1 MRSVV
6 VVSEAEVDLA
16 ELLRATVEALGTMD
30 VVALERL
37 SAEAEKISSRRVAVS
52 PAAAVKVREFQG
64 ALGELLQS
72 TERSL
77 RMLRGLHDAGLRKME
92 EDATWDR

>member
-1 MRSVV
+1 VSGAV
-6 VVSEAEVDLA
+6 VVSEADVDLA

-37 SAEAEKISSRRVAVS
+37 SAEAEKISSRRILVS
-52 PAAAVKVREFQG
+52 PAAAGEVRKFQG

-77 RMLRGLHDAGLRKME
+77 RMLRGLHDAGLRRM
-92 EDATWDR
+92 EDATWER